1 MIHPSFFVC
10 GILSREEESTQ
21 YITLLS
27 KEKRD
32 YESIQVAFKSAVA
45 QRREKQRERAVHARE
60 ELLRGSQDIAGAR
73 KQLQTESDIIRT
85 SENITDSLR
94 RTRNIMAQELE
105 HSGAQ
110 LAAIEMSKERLLK
123 AKSEYGDQHSL
134 LSKSK
139 GLIKVI
145 NWQNKSE
152 RYLLWAGLLLFCLVA
167 MYIIQKRFLYFV
179 PHSMRPMAL
188 LRYVA
193 HMLCYIFKKK
203 HTSQHEEEEEDHPAS
218 TIPAPDEL

>member
-94 RTRNIMAQELE
+94 RTRNIMAQVL
-105 HSGAQ
+105 HG
-110 LAAIEMSKERLLK
+110 
-123 AKSEYGDQHSL
+123 Y
-134 LSKSK
+134 LS
-139 GLIKVI
+139 
-145 NWQNKSE
+145 
-152 RYLLWAGLLLFCLVA
+152 CCCCTC
-167 MYIIQKRFLYFV
+167 V
-179 PHSMRPMAL
+179 P
-188 LRYVA
+188 
-193 HMLCYIFKKK
+193 
-203 HTSQHEEEEEDHPAS
+203 
-218 TIPAPDEL
+218 